1 MVIISISKAFIKINN
16 NFRQEDIFSFETKE
30 RILKNKCLIFFSII
44 IDVFENASWCSRVDA
59 VIYLVVFFYI
69 INSHIYVYVTRTLLL
84 SESDDRIHI

>member
-59 VIYLVVFFYI
+59 VIYLVVFFFLYHKQSYI
-69 INSHIYVYVTRTLLL
+69 CLCNTDTLV
-84 SESDDRIHI
+84 E